1 VNDVESLADVLQAL
15 SDPVRLRLMRML
27 PCDEAPREICVCD
40 LAKRLGVSQ
49 PNASHHLKVLRSAG
63 LIRCQRR
70 GGFAF
75 YHVDREVLQGTLSH
89 LDSQLLSR
97 DSTDEEE
104 A

>member
-1 VNDVESLADVLQAL
+1 
-15 SDPVRLRLMRML
+15 ML
-27 PCDEAPREICVCD
+27 PCGEEPCEICVCD
-40 LAKRLGVSQ
+40 LAERLGVSQ

-89 LDSQLLSR
+89 LDRQLLSR